1 LKREHPVHLNLL
13 RELYIHTPFFMPTCW
28 ITLPM
33 AMLCVCL
40 SQTAGSRAPRLAS
53 AGPVLGQRAL
63 PPAPRDEAA
72 APEHLGV
79 GKDGMCWQ
87 TMASESLRLRGG
99 GPSIKGTRSS
109 PGLPPEP
116 RLDAPADIPGDVP
129 GEGESAADGGGA
141 GANEPPSSS
150 ASEVSAIDTMS
161 SGVNDE
167 GHRVWGARK
176 VTIDQMEKLGSGRE
190 VWKGLYWA
198 NTEQKRCEL
207 TPLATDA
214 DRAAGIRPRS
224 LLWEED
230 CAEATMDAPPGYF
243 RPYGDAIPLNDTW
256 IGGFPDGSP
265 VLLRDVCCGGGDTSL
280 VLGMYACIFK
290 PIIKTQNNR

>member
-1 LKREHPVHLNLL
+1 MLGAVAIL
-13 RELYIHTPFFMPTCW
+13 C
-28 ITLPM
+28 
-33 AMLCVCL
+33 LCV
-40 SQTAGSRAPRLAS
+40 SQTEGSRGPRVTS
-53 AGPVLGQRAL
+53 AGPVLGQHSL

-72 APEHLGV
+72 VSKHFGV
-79 GKDGMCWQ
+79 GTYGMCWQ
-87 TMASESLRLRGG
+87 TTAVKSLRLRGG
-99 GPSIKGTRSS
+99 GPSDKRNRSS

-129 GEGESAADGGGA
+129 GEGESAADGGGGA
-141 GANEPPSSS
+141 GPFEPPSSS
-150 ASEVSAIDTMS
+150 VSEVSALETMS

-167 GHRVWGARK
+167 GHRVWGMRK
-176 VTIDQMEKLGSGRE
+176 ITIDQMEKLGSGRE

-207 TPLATDA
+207 TPLATETE
-214 DRAAGIRPRS
+214 RAAGIRPRS

-280 VLGMYACIFK
+280 VLGMHVCIFK
-290 PIIKTQNNR
+290 PIVKHKIMGKNIKQNVENSNNKFF

>member
-1 LKREHPVHLNLL
+1 MMLGV
-13 RELYIHTPFFMPTCW
+13 
-28 ITLPM
+28 

-40 SQTAGSRAPRLAS
+40 SQTAGSRAVRLTS
-53 AGPVLGQRAL
+53 AGPVLGQHAL

-72 APEHLGV
+72 APKHFGV
-79 GKDGMCWQ
+79 GTYGICWR
-87 TMASESLRLRGG
+87 TMALESLRLRGG
-99 GPSIKGTRSS
+99 GPSVKRTRISS
-109 PGLPPEP
+109 GLLPEP
-116 RLDAPADIPGDVP
+116 QLDAPADIPGDVA
-129 GEGESAADGGGA
+129 GEGESAADGGGGA
-141 GANEPPSSS
+141 GADEPPSSS
-150 ASEVSAIDTMS
+150 VSEVSALDTMS

-167 GHRVWGARK
+167 GHRVWGMRK
-176 VTIDQMEKLGSGRE
+176 ATIDQMENLGSGRE

-207 TPLATDA
+207 TPLATEA
-214 DRAAGIRPRS
+214 ERAAGIRPRS

-230 CAEATMDAPPGYF
+230 CAEATMEAPPGYF

-280 VLGMYACIFK
+280 VLGKQVCMFK
-290 PIIKTQNNR
+290 PIVTQNHGKKNKKIVEMIKKIS